1 MRTKVHH
8 LKDHDICFDDWEG
21 DGRPVVFLHAT
32 GFSRG
37 CWRPMAAALEGRC
50 RPILIDLPGH
60 GGSSGPTEPITW
72 GAIADSVSSV
82 IQERG
87 WEDVLLVG
95 HSVGGAT
102 AVEIAGRTGASVAG
116 LVLPEPVLIAGNRQ
130 GGSAPTASSL
140 LDRTRQ
146 RRATWTTYEDAVAY
160 LEARAPYSL
169 WARPVF
175 EGWAETG
182 IVLRNG
188 EWTLSCPPSVEAGI
202 FETTSGSRATDYLQA
217 LRCPVWLCR
226 ATGSLGMRTTCE
238 PSVAKRISDCT
249 EFVVPGSGHFL
260 PLQYPEFVVSL
271 VTMALDA
278 VDARS

>member
-8 LKDHDICFDDWEG
+8 LEGHDICFDDWEG

-50 RPILIDLPGH
+50 RPILVDLPGH
-60 GGSSGPTEPITW
+60 GGSSGPVEPVSW
-72 GAIADSVSSV
+72 AALADSVSSV
-82 IQERG
+82 LHDRG
-87 WEDVLLVG
+87 WENVILVG

-116 LVLPEPVLIAGNRQ
+116 LVLPEPVLIAPDREGDSRA
-130 GGSAPTASSL
+130 GGSPL
-140 LDRTRQ
+140 LERTRQ

-160 LEARAPYSL
+160 LEARPPYSF

-175 EGWAETG
+175 EGWIETG
-182 IVLRNG
+182 IVLRDG
-188 EWTLSCPPSVEAGI
+188 EWTLSCPPSVEAAI
-202 FETTSGSRATDYLQA
+202 FETTSGSRATDYLPA

-226 ATGSLGMRTTCE
+226 ATGSLGMRTTCA
-238 PSVAKRISDCT
+238 PSVAQRIPDCN
-249 EFVVPGSGHFL
+249 EFVIPGSGHFL

-278 VDARS
+278 VDFRL